1 MEFNYVTT
9 GELNKAKKKVTK
21 RMIKNAKSEPR
32 YALTTDQAV
41 QYDEYLKELVDL
53 NDNLYSVQLNLDSGV
68 ENPGIRGIFSSLTN
82 IVNKTKKLDT
92 TDYSSQQ
99 LSELQEQLESL
110 GMRLEGINR
119 NVGKIQGTKNT
130 GTILKNAELGNLEVE
145 LQSLVNQW
153 RGRPTNTIPTQILDR
168 MRELENRI
176 NRMRASPNA
185 AAAFSRGDF
194 LKIMNE
200 IRKGL
205 EELVEILTLKLE
217 QPRQEV
223 QKGGGRVGHFL
234 TPVHL
239 M

>member
-41 QYDEYLKELVDL
+41 EYDEYLKELVDL
-53 NDNLYSVQLNLDSGV
+53 NDNLYSIQLNLDSGV
-68 ENPGIRGIFSSLTN
+68 ENPGIRGVFSSLTN

-130 GTILKNAELGNLEVE
+130 GTMLKNAELGNLEVE

-168 MRELENRI
+168 MRDLENRI
-176 NRMRASPNA
+176 NRLRAQPNA

-200 IRKGL
+200 IKKGL

-217 QPRQEV
+217 QPRQSV
-223 QKGGGRVGHFL
+223 KGGGSVGRFL

>member
-41 QYDEYLKELVDL
+41 EYDEYLKELVDL
-53 NDNLYSVQLNLDSGV
+53 NDNLYSIQLNLDTGV
-68 ENPGIRGIFSSLTN
+68 ENPGVRGVFSSLTN

-99 LSELQEQLESL
+99 LGKLQEQLESL
-110 GMRLEGINR
+110 GMRLDGINR

-130 GTILKNAELGNLEVE
+130 AKVLKRDELESLENE
-145 LQSLVNQW
+145 FNMLMRRWGEQA
-153 RGRPTNTIPTQILDR
+153 PNTIPKEKIDR
-168 MRELENRI
+168 MRDLDTRI
-176 NRMRASPNA
+176 KRMKSQPDA
-185 AAAFSRGDF
+185 AVEFMSGDF
-194 LKIMNE
+194 LKIMRE
-200 IRKGL
+200 IKKGL
-205 EELVEILTLKLE
+205 EELVELLTLKLE
-217 QPRQEV
+217 QPRQSV
-223 QKGGGRVGHFL
+223 QGSGQVGRFL